1 MKRLQ
6 ILTVLA
12 LFILGS
18 ASLLACSANPTPTP
32 TAVPPTIL
40 PTIAPTSVPPTTVPP
55 TAVPATVAPTK
66 TAAPTSTLGAPTGSA
81 SDTKQVAMAFQKFLS
96 ATTFTMD
103 AKATVSPV
111 LFQPKYT
118 PQPGDDPNLVTVV
131 AMQGQQDNSNFDFT
145 VKGFAASFIGIVGGF
160 DPNAESLELASV
172 NGTNYIKGVKDG
184 EKEMKWYQMSSGD
197 TTASGFQPSQ
207 FLAPVVNGKY
217 ADDAFAASG
226 TDVVDQKNCTVYA
239 GNRAAFELILPEF
252 GQSALLNTDAFDA
265 KAIDT
270 YSFKVWVCNDGDIHR
285 IVYSFETPTKADAS
299 KRGSFSFDA
308 QVKDYDAAIVIP
320 VPTDAVPFGGTA
332 SATEAPLATATSG
345 VTKNFT
351 SLDGDWEGTIG
362 EDSPLEFTV
371 TDNKITFV
379 NLNYAINTGGCSASG
394 SFGKSVDDG
403 AIANSSA
410 SFVLTD
416 SDNVN
421 YTVKGTF
428 ASNNSATG
436 TVGIKGKTFCG
447 DTDMTTPWTAK
458 HISAPGEEPTEEATP
473 EATEAA
479 TEAATEEPTEAATA
493 ENTGDS
499 ATAVVNGVFDALA
512 KNDIDTALA
521 AFDDNVIYNVGTT
534 SGIGKDSLRSNLQL
548 ALAVGATFKVSN
560 VQDVAGIVT
569 FTVTVSGPSAGTFT
583 NSSAIVQN
591 GKIAIFTI
599 K

>member
-6 ILTVLA
+6 IVTVLA
-12 LFILGS
+12 LFILG
-18 ASLLACSANPTPTP
+18 ATSLLACAASPTPTP
-32 TAVPPTIL
+32 VPPTSL
-40 PTIAPTSVPPTTVPP
+40 PTIAPTSVPPTNVPP
-55 TAVPATVAPTK
+55 TPVPATVAPTK
-66 TAAPTSTLGAPTGSA
+66 TAAPTSTPGATTGSA
-81 SDTKQVAMAFQKFLS
+81 SDTKQVAHAFQKFLS

-111 LFQPKYT
+111 LFQPKYS

-145 VKGFAASFIGIVGGF
+145 VKGFAASFIGLVGGF
-160 DPNAESLELASV
+160 DPNAGALELASV
-172 NGTNYIKGVKDG
+172 NGTNFIKGVKDG

-217 ADDAFAASG
+217 ADDAFAAKG
-226 TDVVDQKNCTVYA
+226 TEVVDQKNCTVYQ

-265 KAIDT
+265 KTIDT
-270 YSFKVWVCNDGDIHR
+270 YSFQVWVCDDGAIHH

-308 QVKDYDAAIVIP
+308 QIKDYDAAIVIQA
-320 VPTDAVPFGGTA
+320 PTDAVPFGGTA

-345 VTKNFT
+345 VTKSFS
-351 SLDGDWEGTIG
+351 SLEGDWEGTIG

-371 TDNKITFV
+371 TDNKITYV

-403 AIANSSA
+403 AIANSST

-428 ASNNSATG
+428 TSNNSATG
-436 TVGIKGKTFCG
+436 TVAIKGKTFCG
-447 DTDMTTPWTAK
+447 DTDMSTPWTAK
-458 HISAPGEEPTEEATP
+458 HISAPGEEPTAEATP
-473 EATEAA
+473 EV

-493 ENTGDS
+493 ENTGGS
-499 ATAVVNGVFDALA
+499 ASAIVNGVFDALA
-512 KNDIDTALA
+512 NNDIDAALA
-521 AFDDNVIYNVGTT
+521 AFDDNVVYNVGTT
-534 SGIGKDSLRSNLQL
+534 SGIGKDSLKSNLQL

-560 VQDVAGIVT
+560 VQDLAGIVT

-591 GKIAIFTI
+591 GKIAIFTV